1 MESLILLFFIPAIL
15 ILLINP
21 IGDKIKEKNK
31 IKKP

>member
-1 MESLILLFFIPAIL
+1 MESLILFLIPAIL